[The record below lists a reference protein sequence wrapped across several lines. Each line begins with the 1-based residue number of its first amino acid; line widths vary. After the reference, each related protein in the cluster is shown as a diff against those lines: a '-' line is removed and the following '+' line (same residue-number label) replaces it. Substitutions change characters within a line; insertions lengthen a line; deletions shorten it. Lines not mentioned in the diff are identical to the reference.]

1 MLKNTIPEHPE
12 NPENPEYPENPEHP
26 EYPEYPAFPEGK
38 KSWKF
43 LLPLKYSMSSTNAAY
58 G

>member
-12 NPENPEYPENPEHP
+12 NPEDPEYPENP

>member
-12 NPENPEYPENPEHP
+12 NPEYP
-26 EYPEYPAFPEGK
+26 EYPEYPAFPEGE

-43 LLPLKYSMSSTNAAY
+43 LQALKYSMSSTNAAY